1 MTKITIE
8 NFQSIKK
15 VNFDI
20 KGFTVIIGK
29 NNIGKSAIIRAIE
42 AALDNQTGD
51 SFIRKGQKKTKVII
65 DNEDITLQWEKSKT
79 TATYE
84 IKGYKETFS
93 KLKGTVPKPIIK
105 AGFQKMQ
112 IGNQKLFPLIASQFE
127 PLFLINKPGSVVTE
141 VLASLYQID
150 TLSTADDLC
159 QKILKSNKSLLKTRE
174 LDLKTVQEKLEKFK
188 DFEEIKQIVLSLV
201 EEEKRIQDLRKELT
215 LIENYEEQLKT
226 LTESLKRLRVI
237 KDIKIPDKSEC
248 EKLTIELPW
257 LREMSDKYL
266 KSVES
271 TKKLKGISSIII
283 PKESECEKVLL
294 EVEWLQEK
302 NERCQKSTSIVKELK
317 KLPEILIPETKE
329 IETLLTDTLCVRHWE
344 EGLQKTGRNIRQQET
359 ILKTLDI
366 EKVLKAEEET
376 SLILKEFTE
385 YKLIEKNFF
394 EIIETLKTTRENLN
408 RTNKKWEELNKEMGK
423 IEVCP
428 LCERP
433 L

>member
-159 QKILKSNKSLLKTRE
+159 QKILKSNKSLLKT
-174 LDLKTVQEKLEKFK
+174 
-188 DFEEIKQIVLSLV
+188 
-201 EEEKRIQDLRKELT
+201 
-215 LIENYEEQLKT
+215 
-226 LTESLKRLRVI
+226 
-237 KDIKIPDKSEC
+237 
-248 EKLTIELPW
+248 
-257 LREMSDKYL
+257 
-266 KSVES
+266 
-271 TKKLKGISSIII
+271 
-283 PKESECEKVLL
+283 
-294 EVEWLQEK
+294 
-302 NERCQKSTSIVKELK
+302 
-317 KLPEILIPETKE
+317 
-329 IETLLTDTLCVRHWE
+329 
-344 EGLQKTGRNIRQQET
+344 
-359 ILKTLDI
+359 
-366 EKVLKAEEET
+366 
-376 SLILKEFTE
+376 
-385 YKLIEKNFF
+385 
-394 EIIETLKTTRENLN
+394 
-408 RTNKKWEELNKEMGK
+408 
-423 IEVCP
+423 
-428 LCERP
+428 
-433 L
+433 